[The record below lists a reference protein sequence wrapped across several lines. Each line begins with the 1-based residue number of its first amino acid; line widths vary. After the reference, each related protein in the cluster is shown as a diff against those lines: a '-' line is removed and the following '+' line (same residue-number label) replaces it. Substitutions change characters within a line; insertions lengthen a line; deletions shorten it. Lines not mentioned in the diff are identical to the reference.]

1 MSDWSS
7 NLFQISVGSS
17 TKLLFLDQA
26 DTLSED
32 WMNWIRS
39 LHIEHV
45 SPAHLLRQEIC
56 RRSPLGI
63 TAQQAQQRGTDL
75 PGETLVALLR
85 RWFHARKP
93 DAGFALCGFPATLL
107 QARIFDEWLDARD
120 ESLNAVLAASTVTD
134 SALVDYYR
142 TYGLL
147 YAQPLT
153 APLQ

>member
-1 MSDWSS
+1 VSDWSS
-7 NLFQISVGSS
+7 NLFQIAAGRS
-17 TKLLFLDQA
+17 TKLLFLNQA
-26 DTLSED
+26 DTLPED

-56 RRSPLGI
+56 RRSHLGQA
-63 TAQQAQQRGTDL
+63 AQLAQQRGTDL
-75 PGETLVALLR
+75 PGESLVSLMR

-107 QARIFDEWLDARD
+107 QARILDDWLDARD
-120 ESLNAVLAASTVTD
+120 ESLDAVLAATPLKD
-134 SALVDYYR
+134 EALADYYR
-142 TYGLL
+142 TFGLL
-147 YAQPLT
+147 QAQPLT